1 MAKITEESI
10 KDLNLNENV
19 DEVDVLEDIHP
30 EDYVFVVS
38 PEGKLRGISLPE
50 DDGQEVS
57 EELKDILN
65 YIVKISQKIA
75 PRVLH

>member
-1 MAKITEESI
+1 MAKITDEHL
-10 KDLNLNENV
+10 KDPNLNADTEL
-19 DEVDVLEDIHP
+19 DVLDDIHP

-57 EELKDILN
+57 PELEKILN
-65 YIVKISQKIA
+65 YIVEISQQVA

>member
-1 MAKITEESI
+1 MTMAKITEEST
-10 KDLNLNENV
+10 KDLSLNES
-19 DEVDVLEDIHP
+19 VDVLDDIHP

-50 DDGQEVS
+50 DEAQDVS
-57 EELKDILN
+57 PELENILN
-65 YIVKISQKIA
+65 YIVEISQKVA

>member
-1 MAKITEESI
+1 
-10 KDLNLNENV
+10 
-19 DEVDVLEDIHP
+19 VLDDIHP

-50 DDGQEVS
+50 DEAQDVS
-57 EELKDILN
+57 PELENILN
-65 YIVKISQKIA
+65 YIVEISQKVA

>member
-1 MAKITEESI
+1 MAKITEGFT
-10 KDLNLNENV
+10 KDLNLNEN
-19 DEVDVLEDIHP
+19 DELDVLDDIRP

-50 DDGQEVS
+50 DEGQEVS
-57 EELKDILN
+57 PELEKILN
-65 YIVKISQKIA
+65 YIVEISQQVA